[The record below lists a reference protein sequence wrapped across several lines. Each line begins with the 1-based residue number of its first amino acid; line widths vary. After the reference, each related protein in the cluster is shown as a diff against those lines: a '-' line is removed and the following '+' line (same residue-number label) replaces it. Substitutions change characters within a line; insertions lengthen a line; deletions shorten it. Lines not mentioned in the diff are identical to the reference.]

1 MAVLFLEIGCEEI
14 PARLQKKAIAD
25 LKKGLVERL
34 SALGFYAEGGREAIS
49 SRHMAVEI
57 SGLAEQLDDRVT
69 ERRGPTK
76 RCPG

>member
-34 SALGFYAEGGREAIS
+34 S
-49 SRHMAVEI
+49 H
-57 SGLAEQLDDRVT
+57 LAFLLKANVKQ
-69 ERRGPTK
+69 
-76 RCPG
+76 